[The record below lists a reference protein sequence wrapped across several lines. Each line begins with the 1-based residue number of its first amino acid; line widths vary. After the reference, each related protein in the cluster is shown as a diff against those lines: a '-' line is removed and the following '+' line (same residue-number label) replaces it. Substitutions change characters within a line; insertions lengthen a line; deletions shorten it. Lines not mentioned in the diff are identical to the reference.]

1 MSDPELGAADGPAAP
16 APGPGARRPARRPVR
31 GRWATIVVVAAVV
44 VVVGVI
50 SASVSAPSAA
60 PAPGAADGVPVPPAG
75 SYSSSAFCPGG
86 AGTAAATTVYLTNTT
101 SRPVTGVMTSVGLAG
116 SGGVPTTRRGVA
128 VPARGTA
135 HFSPASGL
143 PAGNTA
149 ASFVFAGG
157 GVVATQ
163 LMGGPGGWTTAPCAS
178 QTAPQWSFAGG
189 STSNGNTL
197 ALALFDPAAPVAVVD
212 VSFLTATG
220 LITPQAYQGLVVPSG
235 QLVVENVGA
244 YVQNAPA
251 IATFVTTE
259 SGSVVS
265 TEFQQWSGRAGSGIS
280 LRLGSPALSTVWR
293 FAQTSSGA
301 GANVVF
307 ELANPASVEA
317 SATVTFDLTSGTVM
331 PRTVSVPPASVVS
344 FSASGTPG
352 LPQQAPYSVIVTSS
366 APIVVGR
373 TVLAAA
379 GSSAPVWGS
388 SSGTV
393 SLAGQW
399 VVPGPGTTPAPGT
412 TGASIR
418 SLAVANPGR
427 TAARVVVVSLD
438 GSHTVARFVVPPRG
452 LTVLGPKLVGGLT
465 TYRIVSSEPVN
476 VEEDSLPSGAPGVVS
491 STGFPLAG

>member
-1 MSDPELGAADGPAAP
+1 
-16 APGPGARRPARRPVR
+16 
-31 GRWATIVVVAAVV
+31 
-44 VVVGVI
+44 
-50 SASVSAPSAA
+50 
-60 PAPGAADGVPVPPAG
+60 
-75 SYSSSAFCPGG
+75 
-86 AGTAAATTVYLTNTT
+86 
-101 SRPVTGVMTSVGLAG
+101 
-116 SGGVPTTRRGVA
+116 
-128 VPARGTA
+128 
-135 HFSPASGL
+135 
-143 PAGNTA
+143 
-149 ASFVFAGG
+149 
-157 GVVATQ
+157 
-163 LMGGPGGWTTAPCAS
+163 
-178 QTAPQWSFAGG
+178 
-189 STSNGNTL
+189 
-197 ALALFDPAAPVAVVD
+197 
-212 VSFLTATG
+212 
-220 LITPQAYQGLVVPSG
+220 
-235 QLVVENVGA
+235 
-244 YVQNAPA
+244 
-251 IATFVTTE
+251 
-259 SGSVVS
+259 
-265 TEFQQWSGRAGSGIS
+265 
-280 LRLGSPALSTVWR
+280 LGSPALSTVWR

-307 ELANPASVEA
+307 ELANPGSVEA
-317 SATVTFDLTSGTVM
+317 SATVTFDLSSGTVM

-418 SLAVANPGR
+418 TLAVANPGR
-427 TAARVVVVSLD
+427 TVARVVVVSLG

-491 STGFPLAG
+491 STGFSLAG